1 MRATKQ
7 LRRLWR
13 REGGFGPTAL
23 GVIASPLA
31 ALFGTAVKTR
41 NFLYDVGALPAS
53 FAALPVI
60 SIGNLAVGG
69 TGKTPISGWLI
80 RQLIRRGWKPA
91 LVTGGYGEDEIL
103 LHRRWNPQVPVIVAK
118 RRLDGARKS
127 LELGRDIV
135 VVDDGFQHRRM
146 KREVDIV
153 LLSPAHR
160 FPPRL
165 LPRGPFREPLEAL
178 RRAQIV
184 LVIAKGGCELESA
197 RALVAELR
205 RMPGIPQVEVFSLQ
219 PGEWETLDGNP
230 ETPPAGSPLAV
241 SSIAEPRGFFG
252 IVEEKLG
259 VKPELFSFPDHHPY
273 TEGEVIRISERAG
286 SRWIATT
293 EKDAVKLVS
302 FRELLPTV
310 RVLPLVPI
318 VGDELVDQFLRPLG
332 TSSFSQELE

>member
-1 MRATKQ
+1 MRATKRLHQ
-7 LRRLWR
+7 LWR
-13 REGGFGPTAL
+13 GEGGFGSTAL

-31 ALFGTAVKTR
+31 ALFGTAVRTR
-41 NFLYDVGALPAS
+41 NFLYNVGALPAS
-53 FAALPVI
+53 SAALPVI

-69 TGKTPISGWLI
+69 TGKTPLSGWLI

-103 LHRRWNPQVPVIVAK
+103 LHRKWNPQVPVIVAQ
-118 RRLDGARKS
+118 RRLDGARES

-178 RRAQIV
+178 RRAQLV

-205 RMPGIPQVEVFSLQ
+205 RMPGIPQVEIFSFQ

-230 ETPPAGSPLAV
+230 EAPPAGSPLAV
-241 SSIAEPRGFFG
+241 SSIAEPGGFFR
-252 IVEEKLG
+252 IVEEQLG
-259 VKPELFSFPDHHPY
+259 VKPESFSFPDHHPY

-318 VGDELVDQFLRPLG
+318 AGDELADQFLRPLG
-332 TSSFSQELE
+332 TSSPSQELE

>member
-1 MRATKQ
+1 VRATKQ

-13 REGGFGPTAL
+13 EEGGFGPTAL
-23 GVIASPLA
+23 SVVASPLA
-31 ALFGTAVKTR
+31 VLFGTAVRIR
-41 NFLYDVGALPAS
+41 NFLYNLGALPS
-53 FAALPVI
+53 SSAALPVI

-69 TGKTPISGWLI
+69 TGKTPLSGWLI
-80 RQLIRRGWKPA
+80 RELVRRGWKPA
-91 LVTGGYGEDEIL
+91 VVTGGYGEDEIL
-103 LHRRWNPQVPVIVAK
+103 LHRRWNPEVPVIVAQ
-118 RRLDGARKS
+118 RRLDGARES
-127 LELGRDIV
+127 LGLGRDIV
-135 VVDDGFQHRRM
+135 VVDDGFQHRRI

-160 FPPRL
+160 LPPRL

-178 RRAQIV
+178 RRAQFV
-184 LVIAKGGCELESA
+184 LVIAKGGCQLKSA
-197 RALVAELR
+197 RTLVAELR
-205 RMPGIPQVEVFSLQ
+205 RMPGIPRVEIFSLQ
-219 PGEWETLDGNP
+219 PGEWETLDGKP

-241 SSIAEPRGFFG
+241 SSIAEPEGFFR

-259 VKPELFSFPDHHPY
+259 VKPELFSFPDHHRY
-273 TEGEVIRISERAG
+273 TEGEVLHISERAG

-318 VGDELVDQFLRPLG
+318 VGDEFADQFLWPLG
-332 TSSFSQELE
+332 TSSPSQELE

>member
-1 MRATKQ
+1 MRATEQ
-7 LRRLWR
+7 LHRLWR
-13 REGGFGPTAL
+13 GEGGLGPTTL

-31 ALFGTAVKTR
+31 ALFGTAVRTR
-41 NFLYDVGALPAS
+41 NFLYNVGALRAS
-53 FAALPVI
+53 SAPLPLL

-69 TGKTPISGWLI
+69 TGKTPLSGWLI

-103 LHRRWNPQVPVIVAK
+103 LHRRWNPEVPVIVAR
-118 RRLDGARKS
+118 RRLDGARES

-146 KREVDIV
+146 KRDADIV

-160 FPPRL
+160 LPPRL
-165 LPRGPFREPLEAL
+165 LPRGPFREPLRAL
-178 RRAQIV
+178 RRAHLV
-184 LVIAKGGCELESA
+184 LVTAKGGYELEPA

-205 RMPGIPQVEVFSLQ
+205 RIPGIPPVETFSLEA
-219 PGEWETLDGNP
+219 GEWETLDGNP
-230 ETPPAGSPLAV
+230 EKPPAGPPLAV
-241 SSIAEPRGFFG
+241 SSVAQPGGFLR
-252 IVEEKLG
+252 IVEEQLG
-259 VKPELFSFPDHHPY
+259 VAPEALSFPDHHRY
-273 TEGEVIRISERAG
+273 TEGEMIRIWERAG

-310 RVLPLVPI
+310 RVLPLVPTA
-318 VGDELVDQFLRPLG
+318 GDRLADEFLRPLG
-332 TSSFSQELE
+332 TRSPSRGLE